1 MRYRHENYWS
11 SEVRDLLKKR
21 AIVPYA
27 VVNGYQIYNDTLR
40 KKYCFFTDELGR
52 VERPR
57 NRYARLL
64 LDLADYQ
71 KRAAIHFPTG
81 YSYLNTTHG
90 GTSAS

>member
-11 SEVRDLLKKR
+11 SETRDLIKKR

-57 NRYARLL
+57 RMYARLL
-64 LDLADYQ
+64 KDLEDYQ
-71 KRAAIHFPTG
+71 KRAAVHFPTNVN
-81 YSYLNTTHG
+81 YLNVTHG
-90 GTSAS
+90 GSSAS